1 MPHRDHHGR
10 TLSVSIR
17 QRGVIAVLGCALLA
31 LSACKSPRAHREQ
44 ADATAAR
51 IIDNKQQA
59 ALGRSEPFTIER
71 PAETLRRRLLKAQG
85 LPASH
90 PASYGADRVE
100 PVEHWPEKSNYLDKP
115 RWAPPPVVEQAADH
129 PIRLSLDQALQVAAL
144 NSREY
149 QSQKESVFRTAL
161 DLDLER
167 DAFRNTY
174 AGLVESLLIAN
185 PGTDPDQLGLE
196 NTGEASLE
204 RRLKS
209 GATLSTRLILD
220 LAQLLRPDD
229 ANSAGIFADLSITIP
244 LLAGSG
250 RHIVA
255 EPLTQAERNVL
266 YALWQFERFKRTF
279 AVRVATDYLQVLQQ
293 LDVVRNAENNYR
305 RLIDSAQR
313 SRALADAGRL
323 SEIDVDQVNQ
333 DVLRARDSWIRA
345 RERYQQQVDQ
355 YKVLLGLPTDAHIG
369 LDPAELNRLAET
381 AAEALGEARAAAAG
395 RPEGYVVEDGEI
407 RIQPPGEVGAGPLEL
422 DPRRAVEL
430 ALGERLDLRTAQ
442 QRVADAQRKA
452 VVAADALRAGLAL
465 SGAAAIG
472 ERRGIASADQ
482 ADADFRFDEG
492 RYSVGLAVDLPWEK
506 TAERIAYRNALIDLE
521 AAVRDVQE
529 AEDGIKLAVRNALR
543 QLEQARES
551 YRIQV
556 EAVALAERRVESSS
570 LFLQAGRAEIR
581 DVLEAEEALVNAQD
595 ALTDALVT
603 YRVTELEFQR
613 DAGVLRVDHQGLW
626 REYEPDNDRRG
637 GG

>member
-1 MPHRDHHGR
+1 MA
-10 TLSVSIR
+10 SIR
-17 QRGVIAVLGCALLA
+17 RVGGIAVVGCALLIA
-31 LSACKSPRAHREQ
+31 AGCRSPQAHRER
-44 ADATAAR
+44 ADAAAAE
-51 IIDNKQQA
+51 IIDAKQKA
-59 ALGRSEPFTIER
+59 ALGGAAPFTIDR
-71 PAETLRRRLLKAQG
+71 PAETLRRRLLEAQG

-90 PASYGADRVE
+90 AASKGVGAVE
-100 PVEHWPEKSNYLDKP
+100 PVEHWPKGSDYRTRR
-115 RWAPPPVVEQAADH
+115 RWAPPRVVQQASDQPVQ
-129 PIRLSLDQALQVAAL
+129 LTLDQALQVAAL
-144 NSREY
+144 NSRDY
-149 QSQKESVFRTAL
+149 QSQKEQVFRTAL
-161 DLDLER
+161 DLELER

-174 AGLVESLLIAN
+174 AGLIESLLVSD
-185 PGTDPDQLGLE
+185 PGADPDVLGVE

-209 GATLSTRLILD
+209 GASLSTRLVLD

-229 ANSAGIFADLSITIP
+229 VNSAGVFADLSATVP

-255 EPLTQAERNVL
+255 EPLTQAERDVL

-279 AVRVATDYLQVLQQ
+279 AVRVASDYLQVLQQ
-293 LDVVRNAENNYR
+293 LDVVRNAESNYR
-305 RLIDSAQR
+305 RLIDSSRRA
-313 SRALADAGRL
+313 RALADAGRL

-355 YKVLLGLPTDAHIG
+355 YKVLLGLPTDARVA
-369 LDPAELNRLAET
+369 LDPAELTRLAET
-381 AAEALGEARAAAAG
+381 AADALGAARAAADRA
-395 RPEGYVVEDGEI
+395 EGYAVEEGRI
-407 RIQPPGEVGAGPLEL
+407 RIQPPGRAGAGPFEMP
-422 DPRRAVEL
+422 PREAVEL
-430 ALGERLDLRTAQ
+430 ALGERLDLRTEQ
-442 QRVADAQRKA
+442 QRVTDAQRGA
-452 VVAADALRAGLAL
+452 VVAADALRPGLTLTANA
-465 SGAAAIG
+465 SVG
-472 ERRGIASADQ
+472 ERRGIGAADQ
-482 ADADFRFDEG
+482 PDADFRFDEG
-492 RYSVGLAVDLPWEK
+492 RYSVGLALDLPWEK

-521 AAVRDVQE
+521 QAARSVQDL
-529 AEDGIKLAVRNALR
+529 EDQVKLAVRNALR

-613 DAGVLRVDHQGLW
+613 DAGVLQVDHKGLW
-626 REYEPDNDRRG
+626 REYHPDDDG
-637 GG
+637 QDEG